1 MAEAVS
7 LYSGSLS
14 SSVATELVVNHCSL
28 DRVVVLTLRSPFF
41 AEFDR
46 VKGLAQELWPGTR
59 FRSKSIK
66 KETDRIGAFARN
78 GSDGRKSYCSKCQA
92 ILLETG
98 RNFLSQTGADFL
110 VSGEAISREAEARI
124 EDATELDEEAGLDG
138 LVFRPLSSLVLPDSL
153 PEEKGWVPESNELT
167 SDKKKRVA
175 EDLRERLRG
184 GCYDFLSAKKR
195 CKLTRQRY
203 RKRLKDLMREDSFNV
218 NDLSLLDF
226 ENYYKI
232 PPNTKVVLGEGA
244 EGKRKLHNYFLPR
257 DLRFYLPTRDGPMA
271 LVRPR
276 LGDKSEDDGFDGVVE
291 LAARITAGRGEVRE
305 DSKVEVNYRFEHE
318 NETYSIKVSPMDSE
332 RIQEFRL

>member
-14 SSVATELVVNHCSL
+14 SSLATELVVNHSSL

-46 VKGLAQELWPGTR
+46 VKALAQELWPGTR

-66 KETDRIGAFARN
+66 KETDRIGGFAGG
-78 GSDGRKSYCSKCQA
+78 GSDGRKPYCSKCQA

-98 RNFLSQTGADFL
+98 RNFMSQIGADFL
-110 VSGEAISREAEARI
+110 VSGEVISRKAGAQI

-138 LVFRPLSSLVLPDSL
+138 LVFRPLSSSALPDSL
-153 PEEKGWVPESNELT
+153 PEEKGWVPEKDELT
-167 SDKKKRVA
+167 SEKRGKLTDV
-175 EDLRERLRG
+175 LRG
-184 GCYDFLSAKKR
+184 RLGGECHDFLSAKKR

-203 RKRLKDLMREDSFNV
+203 RKRLKDLMREESFNV

-232 PPNTKVVLGEGA
+232 PPDTKVVLGEGA

-276 LGDKSEDDGFDGVVE
+276 LDEDSNDNFEEVVE

-305 DSKVEVNYRFEHE
+305 SSRVEVNYRFEHE
-318 NETYSIKVSPMDSE
+318 NETYSIKVSPFDRE
-332 RIQEFRL
+332 RIQKFRL